1 MGRKRIEKM
10 AGKRGERAGMD
21 VREGRDMGEGR
32 DRSEPGT
39 LYLVS
44 TPIGNMEDITLRA
57 IRVLKEA
64 DLAAAEDTRVA
75 RKLFSRYGIETPL
88 ESCFEANEEARALRF
103 VERLKAGLDIALI
116 SDAGTPG
123 VSDPGF
129 RLLELCIRNS
139 IPFTTVPGPS
149 AVISALQL
157 SGFPMDRFTFAGF
170 VPRTGAKR
178 RRFFLSLR
186 TGAAA
191 TVVVFETTRRLRA
204 SLADAREV
212 LGNVPVV
219 VAREMTK
226 VHEEVIRGT
235 LEEVMEKTEGRALR
249 GEAALVLR
257 LEHEAMGLGEAR
269 AMMEELLGQ
278 GLPLK
283 EVVRAVTKESGLG
296 RTEVYKEALEM
307 KKRLGR

>member
-1 MGRKRIEKM
+1 MNEMADKGADKRADKG
-10 AGKRGERAGMD
+10 ADKRG
-21 VREGRDMGEGR
+21 
-32 DRSEPGT
+32 PGT

-57 IRVLKEA
+57 IRVLKEV
-64 DLAAAEDTRVA
+64 DLVGAEDTRIA
-75 RKLFSRYGIETPL
+75 RKLFARYGIETPL
-88 ESCFEANEEARALRF
+88 ESSFEANEEARAARF
-103 VERLKAGLDIALI
+103 IERLRAGSDMALI

-139 IPFTTVPGPS
+139 IPVTTVPGPS

-170 VPRTGAKR
+170 VPRSSAKR
-178 RRFFLSLR
+178 KRFFLSLR

-212 LGNVPVV
+212 LGNVPVA

-235 LEEVMEKTEGRALR
+235 LEEVMEKTEGRALK
-249 GEAALVLR
+249 GEAALVFR
-257 LEHEAMGLGEAR
+257 LEHEAMGQSEAR

-283 EVVRAVTKESGLG
+283 EVVRAVTRESGLE
-296 RTEVYKEALEM
+296 RTEVYKEALEIR
-307 KKRLGR
+307 KALER